1 MELFASLYPTEAVQK
16 GCPSEKVLLGFT
28 RCGCGE
34 FEGTHVLELG
44 LGRSR
49 AHHEP
54 RSDEQKGGY
63 TNHRSLLTKM
73 ATYTA
78 LSLGDA
84 KAGE

>member
-1 MELFASLYPTEAVQK
+1 MSYSRRTTLKNGSSLVSSHSTSSPFGRRKAIA
-16 GCPSEKVLLGFT
+16 GRPGP
-28 RCGCGE
+28 
-34 FEGTHVLELG
+34 VLELG